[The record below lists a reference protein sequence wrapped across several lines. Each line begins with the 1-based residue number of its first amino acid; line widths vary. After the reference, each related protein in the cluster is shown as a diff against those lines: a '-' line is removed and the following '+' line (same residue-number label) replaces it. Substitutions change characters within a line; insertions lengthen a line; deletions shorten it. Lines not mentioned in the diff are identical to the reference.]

1 MATRDRKTDL
11 SRSGRKRLPQLVT
24 LGEWR
29 RAAADLFHVAGFES
43 PAAEADAIAGHVLDL
58 PRSGLVIDRE
68 RRLASPERRRLSRL
82 VHRRLDHVPLQYV
95 LGKVDFAGICLRVRR
110 GVFIPRP
117 ETEGL
122 VERVLENL
130 DPGAGGILVDV
141 GTGSGAVAIAVAKD
155 RPRATVVATDISTRA
170 VSLARAN
177 ARALG
182 LQGRVRVVEGSL
194 LDPIPVTTPLKAV
207 ISNPP
212 YIAESDRDLLA
223 PEVIDHEPH
232 LALFADDDGMSVIR
246 RLVEEAGTRLEDQGL
261 LALEIGDHQGERMKA
276 LLTSS
281 GDWTRIRIERDLA
294 GKDRYALARR
304 AR

>member
-11 SRSGRKRLPQLVT
+11 PGSGGKQPPESVT

-29 RAAADLFHVAGFES
+29 RAAADLFRADGFDS

-58 PRSGLVIDRE
+58 SRSELVINRE
-68 RRLASPERRRLSRL
+68 RHLASPEGRRLSLL
-82 VHRRLDHVPLQYV
+82 VERRLDHVPLQYL
-95 LGKVDFAGICLRVRR
+95 LGKVDFGGNCFRVRR

-122 VERVLENL
+122 VERVLEGF
-130 DPGAGGILVDV
+130 DPGAGGTVVDA
-141 GTGSGAVAIAVAKD
+141 GTGTGAIAMSVARE
-155 RPRATVVATDISTRA
+155 RPGMTVLATDLSDRA
-170 VSLARAN
+170 IGLARVN
-177 ARALG
+177 CRMLG
-182 LQGRVRVVEGSL
+182 LEGRVQVLEGDL
-194 LDPIPVTTPLKAV
+194 LDPIPREIPLAGV

-212 YIAESDRDLLA
+212 YIAGRDRDKLA
-223 PEVIDHEPH
+223 PEVVDHEPH

-246 RLVEEAGTRLEDQGL
+246 RLVEEAASRLEDDGL
-261 LALEIGDHQGERMKA
+261 LALEIGDDQGERVNA
-276 LLTSS
+276 LLAGS
-281 GDWTRIRIERDLA
+281 GDWARIRMERDLA